1 MEVYSKDFIPLGL
14 FSARLLNFDVKEAVM
29 SKSCEKCLCLLFRFS
44 NGIRT
49 FIYKKGSKDK
59 KKNPNKPKAGCF
71 EKEL

>member
-29 SKSCEKCLCLLFRFS
+29 SKSCVKNACVCFSDLAMVLEPLFTRKAAK
-44 NGIRT
+44 T
-49 FIYKKGSKDK
+49 KKP
-59 KKNPNKPKAGCF
+59 PNKPKAGCF